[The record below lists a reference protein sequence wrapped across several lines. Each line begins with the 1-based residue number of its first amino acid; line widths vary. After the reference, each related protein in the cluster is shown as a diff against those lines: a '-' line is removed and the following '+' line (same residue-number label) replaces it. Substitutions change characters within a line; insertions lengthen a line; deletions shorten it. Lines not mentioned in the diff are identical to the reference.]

1 MNVLADTVRRLYEE
15 TDLIITSDD
24 IEVAAFRGINQTLF
38 NRYVSDLDSVEDI
51 DYGQELL
58 KTILLY
64 TLDERSQMASVTECL
79 VGTYKPEKNSVSKLD
94 MSLQNLYGTAHYLD
108 RDGQKDNYYITEDP
122 KLTALVTRE
131 QERVLEEKEMRSKET
146 G

>member
-15 TDLIITSDD
+15 TDLIITSD

-64 TLDERSQMASVTECL
+64 TLDERS
-79 VGTYKPEKNSVSKLD
+79 
-94 MSLQNLYGTAHYLD
+94 
-108 RDGQKDNYYITEDP
+108 DG
-122 KLTALVTRE
+122 LCH
-131 QERVLEEKEMRSKET
+131 
-146 G
+146 